1 MRYQKTTGKGSITS
15 LKYAVLLF
23 TVPLFIA
30 SVLIPVLMNQLLD
43 LSIVQNAPLAKT
55 IATTV
60 IQYSQFLDGVV
71 LISFAAITGRIM
83 IKSFRTNMHPIFGIV
98 GLIAL
103 PGLAI
108 LLGQASN
115 IAGVFTQLSM
125 VQSSVNNFPGSYF
138 LMQNLPQIGTAMAIL
153 ILIVMVG
160 INRR

>member
-1 MRYQKTTGKGSITS
+1 MRYQQPTAKGSITS

-30 SVLIPVLMNQLLD
+30 SVLIAVLMNQLLG

-71 LISFAAITGRIM
+71 LIAFAAITGRIM

-108 LLGQASN
+108 QLGQA
-115 IAGVFTQLSM
+115 
-125 VQSSVNNFPGSYF
+125 
-138 LMQNLPQIGTAMAIL
+138 
-153 ILIVMVG
+153 
-160 INRR
+160 

>member
-1 MRYQKTTGKGSITS
+1 
-15 LKYAVLLF
+15 
-23 TVPLFIA
+23 
-30 SVLIPVLMNQLLD
+30 
-43 LSIVQNAPLAKT
+43 
-55 IATTV
+55 
-60 IQYSQFLDGVV
+60 
-71 LISFAAITGRIM
+71 
-83 IKSFRTNMHPIFGIV
+83 MHPIFGIV